1 MVADAGAVVRV
12 RGFGKRY
19 GKRVAAEEI
28 DLTVS
33 PGELNGLIG
42 PDGSGKSSLMKTIAG
57 VLTFDAGS
65 VEVFG
70 VPLTSEASAE
80 RIKDRIGFMP
90 QGLGLNLY
98 PDLSVEENIDFFAEV
113 RLVPRRRLDANK
125 DRLLALTR
133 LQPFR
138 NRPMKNLSGGMKQ
151 KLGLICTLIHEPDLL
166 ILDEPTTG
174 VDPVSR
180 RDFWRILTTLVRERG
195 IAALVSTA
203 YMDEATRLQQV
214 SLMYHGRMLAQGTP
228 EELHQL
234 VPGTEVRAR
243 VEPQMLA
250 LQLLRSQFPQSELFG
265 DSLHVFV
272 PDANPRAAERKVRDL
287 LRTLNVLD
295 VTTGPPDLEDVVLTL
310 LQKGSAAGA
319 NAVTS
324 SPVYEVMRKPV
335 EPQRKEELAIEALA
349 LARNFDSFRAVD
361 RVSFQVRRGELF
373 GLLGA
378 NGAGKT
384 TVIKMLTGI
393 LPPSEGRGHVAGAD
407 MRAASRDIK
416 RRIGYVSQLFS
427 LYLNLTARQN
437 LQLFAGIYGLDSRT
451 ARERVGWAVE
461 MGGLAGHEDDATASL
476 PAGLRQRLALG
487 CALLH
492 RPQVLFLDEPTAGV
506 DPAGRRQF
514 WDILFRL
521 AREDG
526 VAILVTTHYMSE
538 AEHCDQIALMHAGRI
553 VASASPTELKSSLV
567 AEAGELLEISAGQPE
582 ETLAKLSE
590 AGFTG
595 VSLHG
600 RRVHLLSQAAA
611 RDEIQ
616 IRDELARR
624 RIPVHEIALRP
635 VSLEDVFVYRIEA
648 LERAAGR
655 AA

>member
-1 MVADAGAVVRV
+1 
-12 RGFGKRY
+12 
-19 GKRVAAEEI
+19 
-28 DLTVS
+28 
-33 PGELNGLIG
+33 
-42 PDGSGKSSLMKTIAG
+42 
-57 VLTFDAGS
+57 
-65 VEVFG
+65 
-70 VPLTSEASAE
+70 
-80 RIKDRIGFMP
+80 
-90 QGLGLNLY
+90 
-98 PDLSVEENIDFFAEV
+98 
-113 RLVPRRRLDANK
+113 
-125 DRLLALTR
+125 
-133 LQPFR
+133 
-138 NRPMKNLSGGMKQ
+138 
-151 KLGLICTLIHEPDLL
+151 
-166 ILDEPTTG
+166 
-174 VDPVSR
+174 
-180 RDFWRILTTLVRERG
+180 
-195 IAALVSTA
+195 
-203 YMDEATRLQQV
+203 
-214 SLMYHGRMLAQGTP
+214 
-228 EELHQL
+228 
-234 VPGTEVRAR
+234 
-243 VEPQMLA
+243 
-250 LQLLRSQFPQSELFG
+250 
-265 DSLHVFV
+265 
-272 PDANPRAAERKVRDL
+272 
-287 LRTLNVLD
+287 LNVLD

-427 LYLNLTARQN
+427 LYLDLTARQN

-611 RDEIQ
+611 RDEIR
-616 IRDELARR
+616 IRDELARW